1 MQYISQINLLRK
13 NIVPESETATPES
26 EKMAKNMKKDI
37 VPAPQCA
44 PVCACPDSAPDERT
58 SSKAI
63 VFLKYAVKILVT
75 AGIVAILIYSSRKH
89 GTFNGVDFS
98 GLNWFWLAAAFLLY
112 LVHLFVNA
120 WRWRLLLAYRQIPC
134 SLFSAFSLTTQ
145 SFFFSLVMP
154 GGAIGGDVI
163 RAGFLAYRMPKG
175 QKFDGVFTILMD
187 RFTGMIGIFLTVFL
201 ALPFAWR
208 YLDGT
213 DSRAKLLTFALL
225 GASAAGLFAAAVI
238 FLHGQLEKLALF
250 RWGEDL
256 GARLTRGFSTKLLNA
271 LDSYRGATKEI
282 VWCVFASILGVN
294 FVLGLCFYCVCLAFS
309 TSLAPLFA
317 PIVAAITV
325 GNIAGLIPLTMS
337 GIGLRD
343 YFVAA
348 ILGAALAEL
357 PDCPVSALAP
367 TLVMTG
373 VIIAGGLFGGFFF
386 LFDNAYRKKTPASA
400 HPATEN

>member
-1 MQYISQINLLRK
+1 
-13 NIVPESETATPES
+13 
-26 EKMAKNMKKDI
+26 MAKNMKNDT
-37 VPAPQCA
+37 VPVPPCGT
-44 PVCACPDSAPDERT
+44 ACTPSDSVPDEPPAR
-58 SSKAI
+58 KAV

-75 AGIVAILIYSSRKH
+75 AGIVAILVHTSKKH
-89 GTFNGVDFS
+89 GTFDGVDFS
-98 GLNWFWLAAAFLLY
+98 GLNWGWLGAAFLLY

-120 WRWRLLLAYRQIPC
+120 WRWRLLLAYREIPC

-163 RAGFLAYRMPKG
+163 RAGFLAYRVPKG

-213 DSRAKLLTFALL
+213 DPRAKLLTFALL
-225 GASAAGLFAAAVI
+225 GASAAGLLAAAVI
-238 FLHGQLEKLALF
+238 FLHKQLEKLAIF

-256 GARLTRGFSTKLLNA
+256 GAKLTRGFSSRLLNA
-271 LDSYRGATKEI
+271 LDSYSGATKEI
-282 VWCVFASILGVN
+282 VWCVLASILGVN

-309 TSLAPLFA
+309 CSLAPLFA

-386 LFDNAYRKKTPASA
+386 LFDNAYRNKTPAAGPPPS
-400 HPATEN
+400 EN

>member
-1 MQYISQINLLRK
+1 MPKI
-13 NIVPESETATPES
+13 
-26 EKMAKNMKKDI
+26 MKKALNRA
-37 VPAPQCA
+37 APRDPGCGS
-44 PVCACPDSAPDERT
+44 PGSAPEE
-58 SSKAI
+58 SKENKVAEL
-63 VFLKYAVKILVT
+63 LKYAVRILVT
-75 AGIVAILIYSSRKH
+75 AGIVAILVYTSKKH
-89 GTFNGVDFS
+89 GTFDGFDIS
-98 GLNWFWLAAAFLLY
+98 GLNWGWLAAAFLLY
-112 LVHLFVNA
+112 IVHLFVNA
-120 WRWRLLLAYRQIPC
+120 WRWRLLLAYRRIPC

-163 RAGFLAYRMPKG
+163 RAGFLAYRVPKG

-187 RFTGMIGIFLTVFL
+187 RFTGMIGIFLTAFL

-208 YLDGT
+208 YLEGADP
-213 DSRAKLLTFALL
+213 RAKALTFVLL
-225 GASAAGLFAAAVI
+225 GASAAGLLVAAAVL
-238 FLHGQLEKLALF
+238 LHRQLEKIAFF

-256 GARLTRGFSTKLLNA
+256 GAKISHGFSTKLLDA
-271 LDSYRGATKEI
+271 LDSYRGAGREI
-282 VWCVFASILGVN
+282 VWCVLASILGVN
-294 FVLGLCFYCVCLAFS
+294 LVLGLCFYCVCLAFS
-309 TSLAPLFA
+309 SSLAQLFA

-357 PDCPVSALAP
+357 PDCQVAALAP

-373 VIIAGGLFGGFFF
+373 VIIAGGLFGGIFFV
-386 LFDNAYRKKTPASA
+386 FDDPRRKSPA
-400 HPATEN
+400 HPPAPTEE

>member
-1 MQYISQINLLRK
+1 MPKFI
-13 NIVPESETATPES
+13 
-26 EKMAKNMKKDI
+26 KKD
-37 VPAPQCA
+37 PNRTAPLDPGCGA
-44 PVCACPDSAPDERT
+44 PGSANDECKE
-58 SSKAI
+58 SS
-63 VFLKYAVKILVT
+63 VVGLLKYAVKILVT
-75 AGIVAILIYSSRKH
+75 AGIVAVLVYTSKKH
-89 GTFNGVDFS
+89 GTFDGFDVS
-98 GLNWFWLAAAFLLY
+98 GLNWGWLAAAFLLY

-120 WRWRLLLAYRQIPC
+120 WRWRLLLAYRRIPC

-163 RAGFLAYRMPKG
+163 RAGFLAYRVPKG

-187 RFTGMIGIFLTVFL
+187 RFTGMIGIFLTAFL

-208 YLDGT
+208 YLDGA
-213 DSRAKLLTFALL
+213 DPRAKALTFALL
-225 GASAAGLFAAAVI
+225 GASAAGLLAAAAI
-238 FLHGQLEKLALF
+238 LLHRHLEKLALF
-250 RWGEDL
+250 RWGEEL
-256 GARLTRGFSTKLLNA
+256 GAKLSRGFSTRLLDA
-271 LDSYRGATKEI
+271 LDSYQGAGREI

-309 TSLAPLFA
+309 ASLAPLFG

-348 ILGAALAEL
+348 ILGAALAQL
-357 PDCPVSALAP
+357 PDCPVDALAP

-373 VIIAGGLFGGFFF
+373 VIIAGGLFGGIFF
-386 LFDNAYRKKTPASA
+386 LFDNPRKKTPQQP
-400 HPATEN
+400 PAPPEE

>member
-1 MQYISQINLLRK
+1 M
-13 NIVPESETATPES
+13 P
-26 EKMAKNMKKDI
+26 KNMKNDGYRETQS
-37 VPAPQCA
+37 VPGCDGPE
-44 PVCACPDSAPDERT
+44 SAPDESRGGT
-58 SSKAI
+58 A
-63 VFLKYAVKILVT
+63 VELLKYAVKILIT
-75 AGIVAILIYSSRKH
+75 AGIVAALVWTSKKH
-89 GTFNGVDFS
+89 GTFENFDIS
-98 GLNWFWLAAAFLLY
+98 GLNWGWLAAAFALY
-112 LVHLFVNA
+112 IFHLFVNA
-120 WRWRLLLAYRQIPC
+120 WRWRLLLAYRRIPC

-163 RAGFLAYRMPKG
+163 RAGFLAYRVPKG

-208 YLDGT
+208 YLDGA
-213 DSRAKLLTFALL
+213 DPKAKALTFVLL
-225 GASAAGLFAAAVI
+225 GASAAGLLAAAVI
-238 FLHGQLEKLALF
+238 FLHKQLEKLAFF

-256 GARLTRGFSTKLLNA
+256 GAKLTHGFSTKLLDA
-271 LDSYRGATKEI
+271 LDSYSGAGREI
-282 VWCVFASILGVN
+282 VVCVLASILGVN

-309 TSLAPLFA
+309 ASLAPLFA

-325 GNIAGLIPLTMS
+325 GNIAGLIPATMS

-357 PDCPVSALAP
+357 PDCSIAALAP

-373 VIIAGGLFGGFFF
+373 VIIAGGLFGGIFF
-386 LFDNAYRKKTPASA
+386 LFDNPRRKTPPQS
-400 HPATEN
+400 PAPREE

>member
-1 MQYISQINLLRK
+1 
-13 NIVPESETATPES
+13 
-26 EKMAKNMKKDI
+26 MAKNTKKDI
-37 VPAPQCA
+37 APAPQDAPQCA
-44 PVCACPDSAPDERT
+44 CPGPTPDESTPR
-58 SSKAI
+58 SAI

-75 AGIVAILIYSSRKH
+75 AGIVAILVYSSKKH
-89 GTFNGVDFS
+89 GTFDGFDLS
-98 GLNWFWLAAAFLLY
+98 GLNWAWLAAAFLLY

-120 WRWRLLLAYRQIPC
+120 WRWRLLLAYREIPC

-163 RAGFLAYRMPKG
+163 RAGFLAYRVPKG

-201 ALPFAWR
+201 AMPFAWR

-213 DSRAKLLTFALL
+213 DPRARLLTFALL
-225 GASAAGLFAAAVI
+225 GASAAGLLAAAVI
-238 FLHGQLEKLALF
+238 FLHRQLEKLAFF

-256 GARLTRGFSTKLLNA
+256 GAKLTHGFSTRLLNA
-271 LDSYRGATKEI
+271 LDSYNGATKEI
-282 VWCVFASILGVN
+282 VWCVLASILGVN

-309 TSLAPLFA
+309 ASLAPLFA

-357 PDCPVSALAP
+357 PDCPVTALAP

-373 VIIAGGLFGGFFF
+373 VIIAGGLFGGIFF
-386 LFDNAYRKKTPASA
+386 LFDNPHKKQPLQTPA
-400 HPATEN
+400 PPEE

>member
-1 MQYISQINLLRK
+1 
-13 NIVPESETATPES
+13 
-26 EKMAKNMKKDI
+26 MAKNTKKDI
-37 VPAPQCA
+37 APAPQDAPQCA
-44 PVCACPDSAPDERT
+44 CPGPAPDESTPR
-58 SSKAI
+58 SAI

-75 AGIVAILIYSSRKH
+75 AGIVAILVYSSKKH
-89 GTFNGVDFS
+89 GTFDGFDLS
-98 GLNWFWLAAAFLLY
+98 GLNWAWLAAAFLLY

-120 WRWRLLLAYRQIPC
+120 WRWRLLLAYREIPC

-163 RAGFLAYRMPKG
+163 RAGFLAYRVPKG

-201 ALPFAWR
+201 AMPFAWR

-213 DSRAKLLTFALL
+213 DPRARLLTFALL
-225 GASAAGLFAAAVI
+225 GASAAGLLAAAVI
-238 FLHGQLEKLALF
+238 FLHRQLEKLAFF

-256 GARLTRGFSTKLLNA
+256 GAKLTHGFSTRLLNA
-271 LDSYRGATKEI
+271 LDSYNGATKEI
-282 VWCVFASILGVN
+282 VWCVLASILGVN

-309 TSLAPLFA
+309 ASLAPLFA

-357 PDCPVSALAP
+357 PDSPVTALAP

-373 VIIAGGLFGGFFF
+373 VIIAGGLFGGIFF
-386 LFDNAYRKKTPASA
+386 LFDNPHKKQPLQTPA
-400 HPATEN
+400 PPEE

>member
-1 MQYISQINLLRK
+1 MTK
-13 NIVPESETATPES
+13 NT
-26 EKMAKNMKKDI
+26 KKDAA
-37 VPAPQCA
+37 PAPQCGPACGVPGPA
-44 PVCACPDSAPDERT
+44 PEETAPN
-58 SSKAI
+58 KAA

-75 AGIVAILIYSSRKH
+75 AGIVAVLVWSSKKH
-89 GTFNGVDFS
+89 GTFDGVDFS
-98 GLNWFWLAAAFLLY
+98 GLNWLWLAAAFLLY

-120 WRWRLLLAYRQIPC
+120 WRWRLLLAYRAIPC

-163 RAGFLAYRMPKG
+163 RAGFLAYRVPKG

-213 DSRAKLLTFALL
+213 DPRAKVLTFALL
-225 GASAAGLFAAAVI
+225 GASAAGLLAAAVI
-238 FLHGQLEKLALF
+238 FLHKQLEKTAFF

-256 GARLTRGFSTKLLNA
+256 GAKLTRGFSTKLLNA
-271 LDSYRGATKEI
+271 LDSYSGAAKEI
-282 VWCVFASILGVN
+282 VWCVIASILGVN

-309 TSLAPLFA
+309 ASLAPLFA

-357 PDCPVSALAP
+357 PGCDVAALAP

-386 LFDNAYRKKTPASA
+386 LFDSAYKNKAPASA
-400 HPATEN
+400 PSEPPPAKE

>member
-1 MQYISQINLLRK
+1 
-13 NIVPESETATPES
+13 
-26 EKMAKNMKKDI
+26 MAKNMKKA
-37 VPAPQCA
+37 PSAEPQCGPA
-44 PVCACPDSAPDERT
+44 CACSSSAPDECAPC
-58 SSKAI
+58 K
-63 VFLKYAVKILVT
+63 VVMFLKYAVKILVT
-75 AGIVAILIYSSRKH
+75 AGIIAVLVYSSKRH
-89 GTFNGVDFS
+89 GTFDGLDLS
-98 GLNWFWLAAAFLLY
+98 GLNWFWLGAAFLLY

-120 WRWRLLLAYRQIPC
+120 WRWRLLLAYRGIPC

-163 RAGFLAYRMPKG
+163 RAGFLAYRVPKG

-213 DSRAKLLTFALL
+213 DPRAKLLTFALL
-225 GASAAGLFAAAVI
+225 GASAAGLLAAAVI
-238 FLHGQLEKLALF
+238 FLHGQLERLALF
-250 RWGEDL
+250 RWGEAL
-256 GARLTRGFSTKLLNA
+256 GAKLTHGFSAKLLDA
-271 LDSYRGATKEI
+271 LDSYNGATKEI

-294 FVLGLCFYCVCLAFS
+294 IVLGLCFYCVCLAFS
-309 TSLAPLFA
+309 PSLAPLFV
-317 PIVAAITV
+317 PIVTAITV

-357 PDCPVSALAP
+357 PDCPVAALAP

-386 LFDNAYRKKTPASA
+386 LFDNAYRKNTTASA
-400 HPATEN
+400 PTSTEA

>member
-1 MQYISQINLLRK
+1 
-13 NIVPESETATPES
+13 
-26 EKMAKNMKKDI
+26 MAKNMKKDSAPATR
-37 VPAPQCA
+37 PAPGGA
-44 PVCACPDSAPDERT
+44 VPDSAPEESAT
-58 SSKAI
+58 SKAV

-75 AGIVAILIYSSRKH
+75 AGIVAILIHTSRKH
-89 GTFNGVDFS
+89 GTFDGVDFS
-98 GLNWFWLAAAFLLY
+98 GLNWFWLGAAFLLY

-120 WRWRLLLAYRQIPC
+120 WRWRLLLAYREIPC
-134 SLFSAFSLTTQ
+134 SLLSAFSLTTQ

-163 RAGFLAYRMPKG
+163 RAGFLAYRVPKG

-213 DSRAKLLTFALL
+213 DPRAKLLTFALL
-225 GASAAGLFAAAVI
+225 GASAAGLLAAAVI
-238 FLHGQLEKLALF
+238 FLHGQLEKIAFF
-250 RWGEDL
+250 RWGEEL
-256 GARLTRGFSTKLLNA
+256 GAKLTHGFSTRLLDA
-271 LDSYRGATKEI
+271 LDSYNGATKEI

-386 LFDNAYRKKTPASA
+386 LFDNAYRKKTSESDPAA
-400 HPATEN
+400 PEG

>member
-1 MQYISQINLLRK
+1 MPKFMKKAPNR
-13 NIVPESETATPES
+13 ATPRNRGCGCPPPERCGDARACGYPA
-26 EKMAKNMKKDI
+26 EKE
-37 VPAPQCA
+37 CA
-44 PVCACPDSAPDERT
+44 GC
-58 SSKAI
+58 KA
-63 VFLKYAVKILVT
+63 VELLKYAVKLLIT
-75 AGIVAILIYSSRKH
+75 AGIVALLVYTAKNQ
-89 GTFNGVDFS
+89 GTFKDFDIS
-98 GLNWFWLAAAFLLY
+98 GLNWWWLAAAFALY

-120 WRWRLLLAYRQIPC
+120 WRWRLLLAYREIPC
-134 SLFSAFSLTTQ
+134 SLLSAFSLTTQ

-163 RAGFLAYRMPKG
+163 RAGFLAHRMPKG

-208 YLDGT
+208 YLEGT
-213 DSRAKLLTFALL
+213 DPKAKALTFVLL
-225 GASAAGLFAAAVI
+225 GGSAAGLLAAAAI
-238 FLHGQLEKLALF
+238 FLHKQLEKIAFF

-256 GARLTRGFSTKLLNA
+256 GAKVSHGFSTKLLDA
-271 LDSYRGATKEI
+271 LDSYSGAGREI
-282 VWCVFASILGVN
+282 VWCVLASILGVN
-294 FVLGLCFYCVCLAFS
+294 FVLGLCFYCVCLAFDA
-309 TSLAPLFA
+309 SLAPLFA

-325 GNIAGLIPLTMS
+325 GNIAGLIPATMS

-348 ILGAALAEL
+348 ILGAALKGL
-357 PDCPVSALAP
+357 PNCSLSALAP

-386 LFDNAYRKKTPASA
+386 LFDNPRKKQPPQVPA
-400 HPATEN
+400 PPEE

>member
-1 MQYISQINLLRK
+1 
-13 NIVPESETATPES
+13 
-26 EKMAKNMKKDI
+26 MAKNMKKALP
-37 VPAPQCA
+37 VAPQCGPA
-44 PVCACPDSAPDERT
+44 CACSTSAPDECAPC
-58 SSKAI
+58 KAV

-75 AGIVAILIYSSRKH
+75 AGIVAVLVYSSKRH
-89 GTFNGVDFS
+89 GTFDGLDLS
-98 GLNWFWLAAAFLLY
+98 GLNWFWIGAAFLLY

-120 WRWRLLLAYRQIPC
+120 WRWRLLLAYRGIPC

-163 RAGFLAYRMPKG
+163 RAGFLAYRVPKG

-208 YLDGT
+208 YLNDA
-213 DSRAKLLTFALL
+213 DPRAKLLTFALL
-225 GASAAGLFAAAVI
+225 GASAAGLLAAAVI
-238 FLHGQLEKLALF
+238 FLHRQLEKLAFF

-256 GARLTRGFSTKLLNA
+256 GAKLTHGFSTKLLNA
-271 LDSYRGATKEI
+271 LDSYNGAAKEI

-309 TSLAPLFA
+309 ASLAPLFA
-317 PIVAAITV
+317 PIIAAITV

-348 ILGAALAEL
+348 ILGAALTEL
-357 PDCPVSALAP
+357 PDCPVAALAP

-386 LFDNAYRKKTPASA
+386 LFDNAYKKTASA
-400 HPATEN
+400 PPATENR

>member
-1 MQYISQINLLRK
+1 
-13 NIVPESETATPES
+13 
-26 EKMAKNMKKDI
+26 MAKNMKKDS
-37 VPAPQCA
+37 VPASQNAPACAWSDSRTDGCA
-44 PVCACPDSAPDERT
+44 PC
-58 SSKAI
+58 KAAA
-63 VFLKYAVKILVT
+63 FLKCAVKILVT
-75 AGIVAILIYSSRKH
+75 AGIVAVLVYSSKKH
-89 GTFNGVDFS
+89 GTFHGVDFS
-98 GLNWFWLAAAFLLY
+98 GLNWFWIAAAFLLY

-120 WRWRLLLAYRQIPC
+120 WRWRLLLAYREIPC

-163 RAGFLAYRMPKG
+163 RAGFLAYRVPKG

-208 YLDGT
+208 YLDGI
-213 DSRAKLLTFALL
+213 DPKAKLLTFALL
-225 GASAAGLFAAAVI
+225 GASAAGLLAAAAV
-238 FLHGQLEKLALF
+238 FLHGQLERLTLF
-250 RWGEDL
+250 RSCECL
-256 GARLTRGFSTKLLNA
+256 GAKLTHGFSTKLLDA
-271 LDSYRGATKEI
+271 LDSYNGAAKEI
-282 VWCVFASILGVN
+282 AWCVLASILGVN

-309 TSLAPLFA
+309 ASLAPLFA
-317 PIVAAITV
+317 PVVAAITV

-357 PDCPVSALAP
+357 PDCHVTALAP

-386 LFDNAYRKKTPASA
+386 LFDSASRNEA
-400 HPATEN
+400 PTSAPPTTGN

>member
-1 MQYISQINLLRK
+1 MTNDGNRETQDG
-13 NIVPESETATPES
+13 SECGGAS
-26 EKMAKNMKKDI
+26 A
-37 VPAPQCA
+37 A
-44 PVCACPDSAPDERT
+44 APDESRGGT
-58 SSKAI
+58 L
-63 VFLKYAVKILVT
+63 VELLKYAVKILVT
-75 AGIVAILIYSSRKH
+75 AGIVAALVWTSKKH
-89 GTFNGVDFS
+89 GTFENFDIS
-98 GLNWFWLAAAFLLY
+98 GLNWGWLAAAFALY
-112 LVHLFVNA
+112 IFHLFVNA
-120 WRWRLLLAYRQIPC
+120 WRWRLLLAYRRIPC

-163 RAGFLAYRMPKG
+163 RAGFLAYRVPKG

-213 DSRAKLLTFALL
+213 DPKAKLLTFVLL
-225 GASAAGLFAAAVI
+225 GGSAAGLLAAAVI
-238 FLHGQLEKLALF
+238 FLHKQFEKLAFF
-250 RWGEDL
+250 RWGEAL
-256 GARLTRGFSTKLLNA
+256 GAKLTHGFSTKLLDA
-271 LDSYRGATKEI
+271 LDSYSGAGREI
-282 VWCVFASILGVN
+282 VWCVLASILGVN

-309 TSLAPLFA
+309 PSLAPLFA

-325 GNIAGLIPLTMS
+325 GNIAGLIPATMS

-357 PDCPVSALAP
+357 PDCNIAALAP

-373 VIIAGGLFGGFFF
+373 VIIAGGLFGGIFF
-386 LFDNAYRKKTPASA
+386 LFDNPRKKTPQQS
-400 HPATEN
+400 PAPTEE

>member
-1 MQYISQINLLRK
+1 M
-13 NIVPESETATPES
+13 T
-26 EKMAKNMKKDI
+26 KNMKKDTASAPLSG
-37 VPAPQCA
+37 PACAGPGTEQDECA
-44 PVCACPDSAPDERT
+44 PC
-58 SSKAI
+58 KA
-63 VFLKYAVKILVT
+63 VLFLKYAVKILVT
-75 AGIVAILIYSSRKH
+75 AGIVAVLVYSSKKH
-89 GTFNGVDFS
+89 GTFDGVDFS

-120 WRWRLLLAYRQIPC
+120 WRWRLLLAYRRIPC

-163 RAGFLAYRMPKG
+163 RAGFLAYRVPKG

-213 DSRAKLLTFALL
+213 DPRAKLLTFALL
-225 GASAAGLFAAAVI
+225 GASAAGLLAAVVI
-238 FLHGQLEKLALF
+238 FLHGQLEKLAFF
-250 RWGEDL
+250 RWGEEL
-256 GARLTRGFSTKLLNA
+256 GAKLTRGFSTKLLNA
-271 LDSYRGATKEI
+271 LDSYNGATKEI
-282 VWCVFASILGVN
+282 VWCVIASILGVN

-357 PDCPVSALAP
+357 PDCPVAALAP

-386 LFDNAYRKKTPASA
+386 LFDNAYKNKVPA
-400 HPATEN
+400 PPKEG

>member
-1 MQYISQINLLRK
+1 MPKI
-13 NIVPESETATPES
+13 
-26 EKMAKNMKKDI
+26 MKKDPNRTAPRDPGCGG
-37 VPAPQCA
+37 PASEPAECREGRA
-44 PVCACPDSAPDERT
+44 VGL
-58 SSKAI
+58 
-63 VFLKYAVKILVT
+63 LKYAVKILVT
-75 AGIVAILIYSSRKH
+75 AGIVAVLVYTSKKH
-89 GTFNGVDFS
+89 GTFDGFDIS
-98 GLNWFWLAAAFLLY
+98 GLNWGWLAAAFLLY

-120 WRWRLLLAYRQIPC
+120 WRWRLLLAYRRIPC

-163 RAGFLAYRMPKG
+163 RAGFLAYRVPKG

-187 RFTGMIGIFLTVFL
+187 RFTGMIGIFLTAFL

-208 YLDGT
+208 YLEGADP
-213 DSRAKLLTFALL
+213 RAKALTFVLL
-225 GASAAGLFAAAVI
+225 GASAAGLLAAAAI
-238 FLHGQLEKLALF
+238 LLHRQLEKLALF
-250 RWGEDL
+250 RWGEEL
-256 GARLTRGFSTKLLNA
+256 GAKISHGFSTRLLDA
-271 LDSYRGATKEI
+271 LDSYRGAGREI
-282 VWCVFASILGVN
+282 VWCVLASILGVN
-294 FVLGLCFYCVCLAFS
+294 FVLGLCFYCVCLAFDM
-309 TSLAPLFA
+309 SLAPLFA

-357 PDCPVSALAP
+357 PDCSISALAP

-373 VIIAGGLFGGFFF
+373 VIIAGGLFGGIFF
-386 LFDNAYRKKTPASA
+386 LFDNPRRKTVAP
-400 HPATEN
+400 PEE

>member
-1 MQYISQINLLRK
+1 MTK
-13 NIVPESETATPES
+13 NT
-26 EKMAKNMKKDI
+26 KKDAA
-37 VPAPQCA
+37 PAPQCGPACGVPGPA
-44 PVCACPDSAPDERT
+44 PEETAPN
-58 SSKAI
+58 KAA

-75 AGIVAILIYSSRKH
+75 AGIVAVLVWSSKKH
-89 GTFNGVDFS
+89 GTFDGVDFS
-98 GLNWFWLAAAFLLY
+98 GLNWLWLAAAFLLY

-120 WRWRLLLAYRQIPC
+120 WRWRLLLAYRAIPC

-163 RAGFLAYRMPKG
+163 RAGFLAYRVPKG

-213 DSRAKLLTFALL
+213 DPRAKVLTFALL
-225 GASAAGLFAAAVI
+225 GASAAGLLAAAVI
-238 FLHGQLEKLALF
+238 FLHKQLEKTAFF

-256 GARLTRGFSTKLLNA
+256 GAKLTRGFSTKLLNA
-271 LDSYRGATKEI
+271 LDSYSGAAKEI
-282 VWCVFASILGVN
+282 VWCVIASILGVN

-309 TSLAPLFA
+309 ASLAPLFA

-343 YFVAA
+343 YFVVA

-357 PDCPVSALAP
+357 PGCDVAALAP

-386 LFDNAYRKKTPASA
+386 LFDSAYKNKAPASA
-400 HPATEN
+400 PSEPPPAKE

>member
-1 MQYISQINLLRK
+1 M
-13 NIVPESETATPES
+13 P
-26 EKMAKNMKKDI
+26 KNMKNDGCQESQNAPNSDG
-37 VPAPQCA
+37 PASE
-44 PVCACPDSAPDERT
+44 PDASRGSVAVEL
-58 SSKAI
+58 
-63 VFLKYAVKILVT
+63 LKYAVKILIT
-75 AGIVAILIYSSRKH
+75 AGIVAALVWTSKKH
-89 GTFNGVDFS
+89 GTFDGFDVS
-98 GLNWFWLAAAFLLY
+98 GLNWGWLAAAFALY
-112 LVHLFVNA
+112 ILHLFVNA
-120 WRWRLLLAYRQIPC
+120 WRWRLLLAYRRIPC

-163 RAGFLAYRMPKG
+163 RAGFLAYRVPKG

-213 DSRAKLLTFALL
+213 DPKAKLLTFVLL
-225 GASAAGLFAAAVI
+225 GASAAGLLAAAVI
-238 FLHGQLEKLALF
+238 FLHKQLEKLAFF

-256 GARLTRGFSTKLLNA
+256 GAKLTHGFSTKLLDA
-271 LDSYRGATKEI
+271 LDSYSGAGREI
-282 VWCVFASILGVN
+282 VVCVLASILGVN

-309 TSLAPLFA
+309 ASLAPLFA
-317 PIVAAITV
+317 PIVVAITV
-325 GNIAGLIPLTMS
+325 GNIAGLIPATMS

-357 PDCPVSALAP
+357 PDCQIAELAP

-373 VIIAGGLFGGFFF
+373 VIIAGGLFGGIFF
-386 LFDNAYRKKTPASA
+386 LFDNPRKKKPQPPA
-400 HPATEN
+400 PPEE

>member
-1 MQYISQINLLRK
+1 M
-13 NIVPESETATPES
+13 T
-26 EKMAKNMKKDI
+26 KNMKNDTAS
-37 VPAPQCA
+37 APRTAPECA
-44 PVCACPDSAPDERT
+44 VSDSAPEE
-58 SSKAI
+58 SAPNKAV

-75 AGIVAILIYSSRKH
+75 AGIVAVLVWSSKKH
-89 GTFNGVDFS
+89 GTFDGVDFS

-120 WRWRLLLAYRQIPC
+120 WRWRLLLAYRKIPC

-163 RAGFLAYRMPKG
+163 RAGFLAYRVPKG

-208 YLDGT
+208 YLDGAEP
-213 DSRAKLLTFALL
+213 RAKLLTFALL
-225 GASAAGLFAAAVI
+225 GASAAGLLAAAVI
-238 FLHGQLEKLALF
+238 FLHKQFEKIAFF

-256 GARLTRGFSTKLLNA
+256 GAKLTRGFSTRLLNA
-271 LDSYRGATKEI
+271 LDSYSGAAKEI
-282 VWCVFASILGVN
+282 VWCVLASILGVN

-309 TSLAPLFA
+309 TSLAPLFG

-343 YFVAA
+343 FFVAA
-348 ILGAALAEL
+348 ILDAALAGL
-357 PDCPVSALAP
+357 PDCSVAALAP
-367 TLVMTG
+367 TFVMTG

-386 LFDNAYRKKTPASA
+386 LFDNAYKKKEPASA
-400 HPATEN
+400 PPQAME

>member
-1 MQYISQINLLRK
+1 M
-13 NIVPESETATPES
+13 P
-26 EKMAKNMKKDI
+26 KNMKNDGNRETQDGSECGG
-37 VPAPQCA
+37 ASA
-44 PVCACPDSAPDERT
+44 APDESRGGT
-58 SSKAI
+58 L
-63 VFLKYAVKILVT
+63 VELLKYTVKILVT
-75 AGIVAILIYSSRKH
+75 AGIVAALVWTSKKH
-89 GTFNGVDFS
+89 GTFENFDIS
-98 GLNWFWLAAAFLLY
+98 GLNWGWLAAAFALY
-112 LVHLFVNA
+112 IFHLFVNA
-120 WRWRLLLAYRQIPC
+120 WRWRLLLAYRRIPC

-163 RAGFLAYRMPKG
+163 RAGFLAYRVPKG

-213 DSRAKLLTFALL
+213 DPKAKLLTFVLL
-225 GASAAGLFAAAVI
+225 GGSAAGLLAAAVI
-238 FLHGQLEKLALF
+238 FLHKQFEKLAFF
-250 RWGEDL
+250 RWGEAL
-256 GARLTRGFSTKLLNA
+256 GAKLTHGFSTKLLDA
-271 LDSYRGATKEI
+271 LDSYSGAGREI
-282 VWCVFASILGVN
+282 VWCVLASILGVN

-309 TSLAPLFA
+309 PSLAPLFA

-325 GNIAGLIPLTMS
+325 GNIAGLIPATMS

-357 PDCPVSALAP
+357 PDCNIAALAP

-373 VIIAGGLFGGFFF
+373 VIIAGGLFGGIFF
-386 LFDNAYRKKTPASA
+386 LFDNPRKKTPQQS
-400 HPATEN
+400 PAPPEE

>member
-1 MQYISQINLLRK
+1 MK
-13 NIVPESETATPES
+13 NIVAKSGNCKPES
-26 EKMAKNMKKDI
+26 EKMTKNTKK
-37 VPAPQCA
+37 
-44 PVCACPDSAPDERT
+44 DSAPAPDESVPPRDPGCAV
-58 SSKAI
+58 SDPAPEESVPNRA
-63 VFLKYAVKILVT
+63 VLLLKYAVKILIT
-75 AGIVAILIYSSRKH
+75 AGIVAVLVYSSKKH
-89 GTFNGVDFS
+89 GTFDGVDFS
-98 GLNWFWLAAAFLLY
+98 GLNWGWLAAAFLLY

-120 WRWRLLLAYRQIPC
+120 WRWRLLLAYRAIPC

-163 RAGFLAYRMPKG
+163 RAGFLACRVPKG

-213 DSRAKLLTFALL
+213 DPRAKLLTFVLL
-225 GASAAGLFAAAVI
+225 GASAAGLLAAAAI
-238 FLHGQLEKLALF
+238 FLHRQLEKIAFF

-256 GARLTRGFSTKLLNA
+256 GAKISRGFSTKLLNA

-309 TSLAPLFA
+309 ASLAPIFA

-357 PDCPVSALAP
+357 PDCPVTALAP

-373 VIIAGGLFGGFFF
+373 VIIAGGLFGGIFF
-386 LFDNAYRKKTPASA
+386 LFDNAYRGKSPASA
-400 HPATEN
+400 PPSPPEN

>member
-1 MQYISQINLLRK
+1 M
-13 NIVPESETATPES
+13 P
-26 EKMAKNMKKDI
+26 KNMKNDGCQESQN
-37 VPAPQCA
+37 VPNSDGPASE
-44 PVCACPDSAPDERT
+44 PDASRGSVAVEL
-58 SSKAI
+58 
-63 VFLKYAVKILVT
+63 LKYAVKILIT
-75 AGIVAILIYSSRKH
+75 AGIVAALVWTSKKH
-89 GTFNGVDFS
+89 GTFDGFDVS
-98 GLNWFWLAAAFLLY
+98 GLNWGWLAAAFALY
-112 LVHLFVNA
+112 ILHLFVNA
-120 WRWRLLLAYRQIPC
+120 WRWRLLLAYRRIPC

-163 RAGFLAYRMPKG
+163 RAGFLAYRVPKG

-213 DSRAKLLTFALL
+213 DPKAKLLTFVLL
-225 GASAAGLFAAAVI
+225 GASAAGLLAAAVI
-238 FLHGQLEKLALF
+238 FLHKQLEKLAFF

-256 GARLTRGFSTKLLNA
+256 GAKLTHGFSTKLLDA
-271 LDSYRGATKEI
+271 LDSYSGAGREI
-282 VWCVFASILGVN
+282 VVCVLASILGVN

-309 TSLAPLFA
+309 ASLAPLFA
-317 PIVAAITV
+317 PIVVAITV
-325 GNIAGLIPLTMS
+325 GNIAGLIPATMS

-357 PDCPVSALAP
+357 PDCQIAELAP

-373 VIIAGGLFGGFFF
+373 VIIAGGLFGGIFF
-386 LFDNAYRKKTPASA
+386 LFDNPRKKKPQPPA
-400 HPATEN
+400 PPEE

>member
-1 MQYISQINLLRK
+1 MPKI
-13 NIVPESETATPES
+13 
-26 EKMAKNMKKDI
+26 MKKD
-37 VPAPQCA
+37 PNQASPGDPGCGGDA
-44 PVCACPDSAPDERT
+44 SPDERE
-58 SSKAI
+58 ACGAMG

-75 AGIVAILIYSSRKH
+75 AGIVALLVYSSKKH
-89 GTFNGVDFS
+89 GTFDGFDVS
-98 GLNWFWLAAAFLLY
+98 GLNWGWLAAAFALY

-163 RAGFLAYRMPKG
+163 RAGFLAHRVPKG

-213 DSRAKLLTFALL
+213 DPRAKLLTYALL
-225 GASAAGLFAAAVI
+225 GASAAGLIAAAVI
-238 FLHGQLEKLALF
+238 FLHTRLETVAFF
-250 RWGEDL
+250 RWGEDFAAKL
-256 GARLTRGFSTKLLNA
+256 SRGFSTKLLDT
-271 LDSYRGATKEI
+271 LDSYRGAGREI
-282 VWCVFASILGVN
+282 VWCVLASILGVN

-309 TSLAPLFA
+309 AELAPLFA

-325 GNIAGLIPLTMS
+325 GNSAGLIPRTMS

-357 PDCPVSALAP
+357 PDCQVAALAP

-373 VIIAGGLFGGFFF
+373 VIVAGGLFGGFFF
-386 LFDNAYRKKTPASA
+386 LFDNPRRGTAASGVPAG
-400 HPATEN
+400 HEV

>member
-1 MQYISQINLLRK
+1 M
-13 NIVPESETATPES
+13 T
-26 EKMAKNMKKDI
+26 KNMKKDSAP
-37 VPAPQCA
+37 VPQCDPGCA
-44 PVCACPDSAPDERT
+44 LPVSAPEE
-58 SSKAI
+58 SAPNKA
-63 VFLKYAVKILVT
+63 VEFLKYAVKILVT
-75 AGIVAILIYSSRKH
+75 AGIVAVLVWSSKKH
-89 GTFNGVDFS
+89 GTFDGVDFS
-98 GLNWFWLAAAFLLY
+98 GLNWFWLGAAFLLY

-120 WRWRLLLAYRQIPC
+120 WRWRLLLAYRAIPC

-163 RAGFLAYRMPKG
+163 RAGFLAYRVPKG

-213 DSRAKLLTFALL
+213 DQKAKLLTFALL
-225 GASAAGLFAAAVI
+225 GASAAGLLAAAVI
-238 FLHGQLEKLALF
+238 FLHRQLEKIAFF

-256 GARLTRGFSTKLLNA
+256 GAKISRGFSTKLLNA
-271 LDSYRGATKEI
+271 LDSYSGATKEI
-282 VWCVFASILGVN
+282 VWCVIASILGVN

-309 TSLAPLFA
+309 ASLAPLFG
-317 PIVAAITV
+317 PVVAAITV

-357 PDCPVSALAP
+357 PDCPVAALAP

-386 LFDNAYRKKTPASA
+386 LFDNAYKRKTAPPPAK
-400 HPATEN
+400 E

>member
-1 MQYISQINLLRK
+1 
-13 NIVPESETATPES
+13 
-26 EKMAKNMKKDI
+26 MAKNMKKDTK
-37 VPAPQCA
+37 PAPQNA
-44 PVCACPDSAPDERT
+44 PACACPGPAPDDCAPG
-58 SSKAI
+58 KA
-63 VFLKYAVKILVT
+63 VAFLKYAVKILVT
-75 AGIVAILIYSSRKH
+75 AGIVAILVYSSKKH
-89 GTFNGVDFS
+89 GSFDGVDLS
-98 GLNWFWLAAAFLLY
+98 GLNWAWLAAAFLLY

-120 WRWRLLLAYRQIPC
+120 WRWRLLLAYREIPC
-134 SLFSAFSLTTQ
+134 SLLSAFSLTTQ

-163 RAGFLAYRMPKG
+163 RAGFLAYRVPKG

-201 ALPFAWR
+201 AMPFAWR

-213 DSRAKLLTFALL
+213 DPRARILTFALL
-225 GASAAGLFAAAVI
+225 GASAAGLLAAAVI
-238 FLHGQLEKLALF
+238 FLHGQLEKLAFF

-256 GARLTRGFSTKLLNA
+256 GARLTRGFSTRLLNA
-271 LDSYRGATKEI
+271 LDSYNGATKEI
-282 VWCVFASILGVN
+282 VWCVLASILGVN

-309 TSLAPLFA
+309 ASLAPLFA

-357 PDCPVSALAP
+357 PDCPVDALAP

-386 LFDNAYRKKTPASA
+386 LFDNAYRKKVPASTP
-400 HPATEN
+400 PATGN

>member
-1 MQYISQINLLRK
+1 MPK
-13 NIVPESETATPES
+13 F
-26 EKMAKNMKKDI
+26 MKKDTNRT
-37 VPAPQCA
+37 APRDPGCGG
-44 PVCACPDSAPDERT
+44 PDSDTGERLPN
-58 SSKAI
+58 KA
-63 VFLKYAVKILVT
+63 VELLKYAVKILVT
-75 AGIVAILIYSSRKH
+75 AAIVAILVYTSKKH
-89 GTFNGVDFS
+89 GTFDGFDVS
-98 GLNWFWLAAAFLLY
+98 TLNLFWLAAAFLLY

-163 RAGFLAYRMPKG
+163 RAGFLAYRVPKG

-187 RFTGMIGIFLTVFL
+187 RFTGMIGIFLTAFL

-208 YLDGT
+208 YLDGA
-213 DSRAKLLTFALL
+213 DPRAKALTFVLL
-225 GASAAGLFAAAVI
+225 GASAAGLLAAAAI
-238 FLHGQLEKLALF
+238 LLHRQLEKLALF

-256 GARLTRGFSTKLLNA
+256 GAKISRGFSTRLLDA
-271 LDSYRGATKEI
+271 LDSYRGAGREI
-282 VWCVFASILGVN
+282 VWCVIASILGVN

-309 TSLAPLFA
+309 ASLAPLFG

-348 ILGAALAEL
+348 ILGAALAQL
-357 PDCPVSALAP
+357 PDCSVVALAP

-373 VIIAGGLFGGFFF
+373 VIIAGGLFGGIFFV
-386 LFDNAYRKKTPASA
+386 FDNPRKKTPPP
-400 HPATEN
+400 PAPQEE

>member
-1 MQYISQINLLRK
+1 MTK
-13 NIVPESETATPES
+13 NSKNDTA
-26 EKMAKNMKKDI
+26 
-37 VPAPQCA
+37 PAAQTAPRCA
-44 PVCACPDSAPDERT
+44 APDSMPEESAPN
-58 SSKAI
+58 KAV
-63 VFLKYAVKILVT
+63 VFLKYAIKILVT
-75 AGIVAILIYSSRKH
+75 ASIVAVLVYTSKKH
-89 GTFNGVDFS
+89 GTFDGVDFS
-98 GLNWFWLAAAFLLY
+98 GLNWFWLGAAFLLY

-120 WRWRLLLAYRQIPC
+120 WRWRLLLAYRAIPC

-163 RAGFLAYRMPKG
+163 RAGFLAYRVPKG

-208 YLDGT
+208 YLDAA
-213 DSRAKLLTFALL
+213 DPRAKLLTFALL
-225 GASAAGLFAAAVI
+225 GASAAGLLAAAVI
-238 FLHGQLEKLALF
+238 FLHKQLEKIAFF

-256 GARLTRGFSTKLLNA
+256 GAKLSRGFSTKLLNA
-271 LDSYRGATKEI
+271 LDSYSGATKEI
-282 VWCVFASILGVN
+282 VWCVIASILGVN

-309 TSLAPLFA
+309 SSLAPLFG

-357 PDCPVSALAP
+357 PDCPVAALAP

-386 LFDNAYRKKTPASA
+386 LFDNAYKNKAPSPPQTKD
-400 HPATEN
+400 

>member
-1 MQYISQINLLRK
+1 M
-13 NIVPESETATPES
+13 T
-26 EKMAKNMKKDI
+26 KNMKNDTAS
-37 VPAPQCA
+37 APQTAPECA
-44 PVCACPDSAPDERT
+44 VSDSAPEE
-58 SSKAI
+58 SAPNKAV

-75 AGIVAILIYSSRKH
+75 AGIVAVLVWSSKKH
-89 GTFNGVDFS
+89 GTFDGVDFS

-120 WRWRLLLAYRQIPC
+120 WRWRLLLAYRKIPC

-163 RAGFLAYRMPKG
+163 RAGFLAYRVPKG

-208 YLDGT
+208 YLDGAEP
-213 DSRAKLLTFALL
+213 RAKLLTFALL
-225 GASAAGLFAAAVI
+225 GASAAGLLAAAVI
-238 FLHGQLEKLALF
+238 FLHKQFEKIAFF

-256 GARLTRGFSTKLLNA
+256 GAKLTRGFSTRLLNA
-271 LDSYRGATKEI
+271 LDSYSGAAKEI
-282 VWCVFASILGVN
+282 VWCVLASILGVN

-309 TSLAPLFA
+309 TSLAPLFG

-343 YFVAA
+343 FFVAA
-348 ILGAALAEL
+348 ILDAALAGL
-357 PDCPVSALAP
+357 PDCSVAALAP
-367 TLVMTG
+367 TFVMTG

-386 LFDNAYRKKTPASA
+386 LFDNAYKKKEPASA
-400 HPATEN
+400 PPQAME

>member
-1 MQYISQINLLRK
+1 
-13 NIVPESETATPES
+13 
-26 EKMAKNMKKDI
+26 MAKNMKKDTAS
-37 VPAPQCA
+37 APQHGPA
-44 PVCACPDSAPDERT
+44 LACPDSRPEETAPG
-58 SSKAI
+58 KAA

-75 AGIVAILIYSSRKH
+75 AGIVAVLVYSSKKH
-89 GTFNGVDFS
+89 GTFDGVDLS
-98 GLNWFWLAAAFLLY
+98 GLNWGWLGAAFLLY

-120 WRWRLLLAYRQIPC
+120 WRWRLLLAYRGIPC
-134 SLFSAFSLTTQ
+134 SLFSAFSLTAQ

-163 RAGFLAYRMPKG
+163 RAGFLAYRVPKG

-213 DSRAKLLTFALL
+213 DPRAKLLTFALL
-225 GASAAGLFAAAVI
+225 GASAAGLLAAALI
-238 FLHGQLEKLALF
+238 FLHRQLEKLAFF
-250 RWGEDL
+250 RWGEEL
-256 GARLTRGFSTKLLNA
+256 GAKISRGFSTKLLNA

-309 TSLAPLFA
+309 ASLAPLFA

-357 PDCPVSALAP
+357 PDCPVAALAP

-386 LFDNAYRKKTPASA
+386 LFDNAYRKKEPAPS
-400 HPATEN
+400 PTSPEE

>member
-1 MQYISQINLLRK
+1 M
-13 NIVPESETATPES
+13 P
-26 EKMAKNMKKDI
+26 KNMKNDGYRDGQS
-37 VPAPQCA
+37 APECDGSA
-44 PVCACPDSAPDERT
+44 SAPDESRGGT
-58 SSKAI
+58 A
-63 VFLKYAVKILVT
+63 VELLKYAVKILIT
-75 AGIVAILIYSSRKH
+75 AGIVAALVWTSKKH
-89 GTFNGVDFS
+89 GTFDGFDVS
-98 GLNWFWLAAAFLLY
+98 GLNWGWLAAAFSLY
-112 LVHLFVNA
+112 ILHLFVNA
-120 WRWRLLLAYRQIPC
+120 WRWRLLLAYRSIPC

-163 RAGFLAYRMPKG
+163 RAGFLAYRVPKG
-175 QKFDGVFTILMD
+175 QKFDGIFTILMD

-213 DSRAKLLTFALL
+213 DPKAKLLTFALL
-225 GASAAGLFAAAVI
+225 GASAAGLLAAAVI
-238 FLHGQLEKLALF
+238 FLHKQLEKLAFF

-256 GARLTRGFSTKLLNA
+256 GAKLTHGFSTKLLDA
-271 LDSYRGATKEI
+271 LDSYSGAGREI
-282 VWCVFASILGVN
+282 VVCVLASILGVN
-294 FVLGLCFYCVCLAFS
+294 FVLGLCFYCVCLAFD

-325 GNIAGLIPLTMS
+325 GNIAGLIPATMS

-357 PDCPVSALAP
+357 PDCDIGALAP

-373 VIIAGGLFGGFFF
+373 VIIAGGLFGGIFF
-386 LFDNAYRKKTPASA
+386 LFDNPRRKTPVQP
-400 HPATEN
+400 PAPPEK